1 MSRSGVSI
9 YARLALGCVTPALL
23 AVCATPTRAT
33 AADVPPACTPIV
45 ARIVSMQ
52 GVVEMRRAG
61 RQDWAPVTRLDTPV
75 CQGDVVH
82 AGPRSRAAL
91 VILPE
96 KFVRL
101 DQNSTVSI
109 SIEGDETVVEFFQD
123 ETTPRDACGAGYF
136 ITRFPRKFKVR
147 TPFVNAAVE
156 GTEFL
161 VSMSCSATSVAV
173 FEGKVSAET
182 LLANAER
189 FVLSSGET
197 LSAGPGE
204 PPAIKVLVKPVD
216 AVQWALYYPPLSA
229 PGPGVGPDQQC
240 DQSAPDE
247 RSRCLMVRAEQR
259 LRVGRVDE
267 AQADIDASLKLASGQ
282 QRR

>member
-1 MSRSGVSI
+1 
-9 YARLALGCVTPALL
+9 
-23 AVCATPTRAT
+23 
-33 AADVPPACTPIV
+33 
-45 ARIVSMQ
+45 MQ

-61 RQDWAPVTRLDTPV
+61 RPDWAAVTRLDTPV
-75 CQGDVVH
+75 CQGDLVH
-82 AGPRSRAAL
+82 TGPRSRAAL

-109 SIEGDETVVEFFQD
+109 SIDGDETVVEFFQD

-161 VSMSCSATSVAV
+161 VSMSCTATSVAV
-173 FEGKVSAET
+173 FEGKVSAQT

-216 AVQWALYYPPLSA
+216 AAELIRLLA
-229 PGPGVGPDQQC
+229 
-240 DQSAPDE
+240 E
-247 RSRCLMVRAEQR
+247 R
-259 LRVGRVDE
+259 
-267 AQADIDASLKLASGQ
+267 KP
-282 QRR
+282 

>member
-1 MSRSGVSI
+1 MLRSGASMF
-9 YARLALGCVTPALL
+9 ARLALGCVTPAFLV
-23 AVCATPTRAT
+23 VCVAPTQAT
-33 AADVPPACTPIV
+33 AADAPPACTPIV

-61 RQDWAPVTRLDTPV
+61 QQDWAAVTRLDTPV
-75 CQGDVVH
+75 CQGDSVH

-109 SIEGDETVVEFFQD
+109 SIDGDETVVEFFQD

-156 GTEFL
+156 GTGVPCQHEL
-161 VSMSCSATSVAV
+161 HVRLRWRCSRA
-173 FEGKVSAET
+173 KSAPR
-182 LLANAER
+182 LCWP
-189 FVLSSGET
+189 T
-197 LSAGPGE
+197 LSG
-204 PPAIKVLVKPVD
+204 
-216 AVQWALYYPPLSA
+216 S
-229 PGPGVGPDQQC
+229 C
-240 DQSAPDE
+240 
-247 RSRCLMVRAEQR
+247 
-259 LRVGRVDE
+259 
-267 AQADIDASLKLASGQ
+267 
-282 QRR
+282 

>member
-1 MSRSGVSI
+1 MLRSGVSNGS
-9 YARLALGCVTPALL
+9 RLLLGCVLPALVL
-23 AVCATPTRAT
+23 CATPTRAT
-33 AADVPPACTPIV
+33 AADVPPACTPTV

-52 GVVEMRRAG
+52 GVVELRRAG
-61 RQDWAPVTRLDTPV
+61 QRDWAAVTRLDTPV
-75 CQGDVVH
+75 CQGDTVH

-109 SIEGDETVVEFFQD
+109 SIEGEETIVEFFQD

-161 VSMSCSATSVAV
+161 VSMSCTATSVAV

-182 LLANAER
+182 LLANAR
-189 FVLSSGET
+189 
-197 LSAGPGE
+197 
-204 PPAIKVLVKPVD
+204 
-216 AVQWALYYPPLSA
+216 ALHP
-229 PGPGVGPDQQC
+229 Q
-240 DQSAPDE
+240 
-247 RSRCLMVRAEQR
+247 
-259 LRVGRVDE
+259 
-267 AQADIDASLKLASGQ
+267 
-282 QRR
+282 